1 MHILAEYKATYLDL
15 IDEPLGSALHPCRFL
30 GLGELLVTNKVVPT
44 LAPHVNVLATIM
56 GAPLD
61 LLHFVVGDRLGLL
74 ALRATPSRGNGYQ
87 RTLTP
92 TRGAL
97 W

>member
-15 IDEPLGSALHPCRFL
+15 IDEPLGSAFHPCRFL
-30 GLGELLVTNKVVPT
+30 GLGELFVTNKVIPT
-44 LAPHVNVLATIM
+44 LPPHINVLVTIM
-56 GAPLD
+56 GVPLD
-61 LLHFVVGDRLGLL
+61 LLHFVVGGRLGLL
-74 ALRATPSRGNGYQ
+74 ALCAPPSRGNGYQ

-97 W
+97 R